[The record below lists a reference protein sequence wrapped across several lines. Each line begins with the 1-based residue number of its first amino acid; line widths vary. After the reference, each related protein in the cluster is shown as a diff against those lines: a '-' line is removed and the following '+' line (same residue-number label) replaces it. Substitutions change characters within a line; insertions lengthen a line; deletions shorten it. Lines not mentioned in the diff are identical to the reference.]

1 MRSVILQTINQ
12 LVDAHQDW
20 RETLTYNVLELN
32 AELTKTVLKT
42 LPVFPTDVSTLV
54 CLKTLVHP
62 LPRAPFKTITL
73 SVLVHQDGSETHLC
87 PVHQK
92 RHPLFLNQ
100 SLSAMWMVTVQM
112 ILHVSMK
119 DVKILA

>member
-1 MRSVILQTINQ
+1 MRSVIPQTINQ

-42 LPVFPTDVSTLV
+42 LPVFPTDVSTPA

-62 LPRAPFKTITL
+62 LPLVPFKTIML
-73 SVLVHQDGSETHLC
+73 SVLVHQDGSETHLY
-87 PVHQK
+87 PVLQK
-92 RHPLFLNQ
+92 RHQLFLNK

-112 ILHVSMK
+112 ILHV
-119 DVKILA
+119 